1 VTTYLALLRAI
12 NVGGRN
18 TVAMSDLR
26 GLPEKLGFTDAR
38 TLMQTGNLVFS
49 GSARPSAALER
60 ELEAAAKKRLR
71 LETDF
76 LVRTDKEWERLVGA
90 NPFPAE
96 AKDDPSHLVVMFL
109 KDAPGAGAVEALQA
123 AIVGREVV
131 RAVGKQAYLVYPD
144 GIGRSKLTYC
154 SCRAS
159 TSGADGSSSGCRRQS
174 WPCTPCTRRRSATS
188 TSST

>member
-1 VTTYLALLRAI
+1 MTTYLALLRAI

-18 TVAMSDLR
+18 AVAMSDLR

-38 TLMQTGNLVFS
+38 TLLQTGNLVFS

-109 KDAPGAGAVEALQA
+109 KVAP
-123 AIVGREVV
+123 R
-131 RAVGKQAYLVYPD
+131 P
-144 GIGRSKLTYC
+144 GRS
-154 SCRAS
+154 
-159 TSGADGSSSGCRRQS
+159 RR
-174 WPCTPCTRRRSATS
+174 CRRRSWGARSFAPSASRPTS
-188 TSST
+188 CIPTGSAARS